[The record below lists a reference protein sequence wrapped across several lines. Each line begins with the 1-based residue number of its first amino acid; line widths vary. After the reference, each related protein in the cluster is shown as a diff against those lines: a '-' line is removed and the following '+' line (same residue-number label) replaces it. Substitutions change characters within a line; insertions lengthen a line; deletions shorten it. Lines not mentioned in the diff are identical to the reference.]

1 MTWTILSFWNKKFF
15 RDNLNAVLTSPPKS
29 IFTERRKSFS
39 SRSEFQA
46 LFRRKNVK
54 ISSGQLECIFVN
66 PPQNFRTMLWKLY
79 KHVKRFSK
87 SAEKIPPNVGRW
99 MENYTLFRSNN
110 DPWIVTLDK
119 FTAICTISLKCF
131 TIEPLGH
138 LEWKIYNTAVNVL
151 TRSDFFSLNDQISF
165 KKLNSPK
172 NTLHKVFLDT

>member
-54 ISSGQLECIFVN
+54 ISSGQLECIFDN
-66 PPQNFRTMLWKLY
+66 PPQNFRPMLWKFY
-79 KHVKRFSK
+79 KPVKRFSTT
-87 SAEKIPPNVGRW
+87 AEEIPPNVWRK
-99 MENYTLFRSNN
+99 METYKLFGSIN
-110 DPWIVTLDK
+110 DPRNVTLDM
-119 FTAICTISLKCF
+119 FTAICTISLKFF

-138 LEWKIYNTAVNVL
+138 LEWNIYNTAEKVL
-151 TRSDFFSLNDQISF
+151 TRSEFFSLNDQISF
-165 KKLNSPK
+165 KKIISPK
-172 NTLHKVFLDT
+172 NTLQKVFLET